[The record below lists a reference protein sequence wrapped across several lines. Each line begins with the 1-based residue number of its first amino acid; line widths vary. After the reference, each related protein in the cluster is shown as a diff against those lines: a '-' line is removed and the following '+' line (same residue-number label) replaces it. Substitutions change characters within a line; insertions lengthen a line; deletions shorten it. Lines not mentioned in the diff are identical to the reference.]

1 MARSKVTAKFQITI
15 PKAIRKQ
22 VPLRPGEIVEVESR
36 EEGILL
42 IKRFATVKD
51 PIAILVGK
59 GRPRRHIAIEELEQ
73 AAESRQ

>member
-22 VPLRPGEIVEVESR
+22 VPLRPGEIVEVETR
-36 EEGILL
+36 DDGI
-42 IKRFATVKD
+42 IIMKRFATIKN
-51 PIAILVGK
+51 PINILVGR

-73 AAESRQ
+73 VAESQ